1 MAKWLLDPG
10 HGGTDPGATYNGRKE
25 SNDTLRLTL
34 RVGELLKYNNQSVY
48 YTRTSDDTV
57 SLSGRSGMENS
68 GDYDYFI
75 SIHRNAYKPE
85 TAKGVETYIY
95 SKGGKS
101 EQLAIKVNDELVKI
115 GFSNR
120 GVKVANFHVLRET
133 KAPAILIEVGFIDNS
148 YDNDIF
154 DANFEKIAVAIVK
167 GCLSEIGK
175 TINIPNNSV
184 EDNTVEEIYYRCVAG
199 SFKKRENAE
208 KRKAELISKG
218 FTDTFI
224 EVYKKVNN

>member
-1 MAKWLLDPG
+1 MASWLLDPG

-48 YTRTSDDTV
+48 YTRTSDETV

-115 GFSNR
+115 GFVNR

-133 KAPAILIEVGFIDNS
+133 KAPAILIEVGFVDNS
-148 YDNDIF
+148 SDNTIF
-154 DANFEKIAVAIVK
+154 DKNFEKIAQSIAK
-167 GCLSEIGK
+167 GCLLQVGK
-175 TINIPNNSV
+175 IMNIPNNGD
-184 EDNTVEEIYYRCVAG
+184 EEKPEETVYYRCVAG
-199 SFKKRENAE
+199 SFKERENAE

-224 EVYKKVNN
+224 DVYKKS

>member
-1 MAKWLLDPG
+1 MARWLLDPG

-25 SNDTLRLTL
+25 SNDTLRLAL

-48 YTRTSDDTV
+48 YTRASDDTV
-57 SLSGRSGMENS
+57 SLSERSGMENS

-75 SIHRNAYKPE
+75 SIHRNAYKAE

-95 SKGGKS
+95 SKGGKA

-115 GFSNR
+115 GFADR

-148 YDNDIF
+148 DDNAIF
-154 DANFEKIAVAIVK
+154 DANFEKIAQAIAK
-167 GCLSEIGK
+167 GCLSQIGK
-175 TINIPNNSV
+175 TINIPNSSTEDDT
-184 EDNTVEEIYYRCVAG
+184 EDNIYYRCIAG

-208 KRKAELISKG
+208 KRKEELIAKG

-224 EVYKKVNN
+224 DVYKKS